1 MIKHISIKYRAMTQL
16 FLSHY
21 SLPITNNKTMKKLL
35 LISILMLGM
44 QQVFAQVTP
53 IRAVRIADA
62 SSSFIS
68 NLSAG
73 TLIYNVGNHMLYQ
86 ATSEIAGTYSI
97 ATALAGGKLA
107 VFGDGHSL
115 DADNGSVTD
124 ALCVDAEGDVGVG
137 TNSPSASAILD
148 VNSTSKGFL
157 VPRLST
163 TAISTP
169 AAGMVVF
176 STDVDCL
183 CFYDGSK
190 WIDLCT
196 GLDLDLSSSGN

>member
-1 MIKHISIKYRAMTQL
+1 
-16 FLSHY
+16 
-21 SLPITNNKTMKKLL
+21 MKKLL
-35 LISILMLGM
+35 FILILLLGL

-62 SSSFIS
+62 SALFTN

-73 TLIYNVGNHMLYQ
+73 TLIYNSGNRMLYQ
-86 ATSEIAGTYSI
+86 ATSEIAGTFSI

-115 DADNGSVTD
+115 DADNGSVAD
-124 ALCVDAEGDVGVG
+124 ALYVDAEGAVGVG
-137 TNSPSASAILD
+137 TISPSASAILEI
-148 VNSTSKGFL
+148 NSTSKGVL

-163 TAISTP
+163 TAIGSP

-176 STDVDCL
+176 STDVHCL
-183 CFYDGSK
+183 CFYDGSG

-196 GLDLDLSSSGN
+196 GLKLDLSSASDTKKGEAASEQK

>member
-1 MIKHISIKYRAMTQL
+1 MSNNN
-16 FLSHY
+16 
-21 SLPITNNKTMKKLL
+21 NNKHMKKLL
-35 LISILMLGM
+35 FILILLLGL
-44 QQVFAQVTP
+44 QQVFAQITS
-53 IRAVRIADA
+53 IRAVRIANA
-62 SSSFIS
+62 SAPFVN
-68 NLSAG
+68 NLSSG

-86 ATSEIAGTYSI
+86 ATGDITGTFSI

-124 ALCVDAEGDVGVG
+124 ALYVDAEGDVGVG
-137 TNSPSASAILD
+137 TISPNTSAILEI
-148 VNSTSKGFL
+148 NSTSKGFL

-176 STDVDCL
+176 STDINCL
-183 CFYDGSK
+183 CFYDGSG

-196 GLDLDLSSSGN
+196 GLDLDLSPASGN

>member
-1 MIKHISIKYRAMTQL
+1 
-16 FLSHY
+16 
-21 SLPITNNKTMKKLL
+21 MKKVLFILILL
-35 LISILMLGM
+35 LGL
-44 QQVFAQVTP
+44 QQAFAQVTP

-62 SSSFIS
+62 SSPFVTS
-68 NLSAG
+68 LSVG

-86 ATSEIAGTYSI
+86 ATSEITGTYSI

-124 ALCVDAEGDVGVG
+124 ALYVDAEGDVGVG
-137 TNSPSASAILD
+137 TISPNASAILEIK
-148 VNSTSKGFL
+148 STSKGVL

-163 TAISTP
+163 TAISNP
-169 AAGMVVF
+169 AAGMIVF
-176 STDVDCL
+176 STDVNCL
-183 CFYDGSK
+183 CFYDGGG

-196 GLDLDLSSSGN
+196 GLDLDLSSTSGS

>member
-1 MIKHISIKYRAMTQL
+1 
-16 FLSHY
+16 
-21 SLPITNNKTMKKLL
+21 MKKLL
-35 LISILMLGM
+35 FILILLLGL
-44 QQVFAQVTP
+44 QQAFAQVTP

-62 SSSFIS
+62 SSSFIT
-68 NLSAG
+68 NLSVG

-86 ATSEIAGTYSI
+86 ATSEITGTYSI

-124 ALCVDAEGDVGVG
+124 ALYIDAEGDVGVG
-137 TNSPSASAILD
+137 TVSPNTSAILEI
-148 VNSTSKGFL
+148 NSTSKGFL

-163 TAISTP
+163 TAIDTP

-176 STDVDCL
+176 STDIDCL
-183 CFYDGSK
+183 CFYNGSG

-196 GLDLDLSSSGN
+196 GLDLDLSSTSGN